1 MKSTPLRSIAAFD
14 LDGTLFRW
22 QLFHELVFELKDQ
35 GLFDE
40 TTQHDMEQ
48 ALNKWQ
54 GKEFNW
60 QTYETILLTGLKKHI
75 PGMPVSVFETAA
87 HNVVDRSGHKI
98 YSYTRSLADSLK
110 SKGYFLLAVTGS
122 YQEIAEP
129 FAKRYGFDDCIG
141 AVLDRV
147 DGVFTEKEATRVVY
161 GQKAE
166 RINEY
171 IAGKPLTLENSI
183 GVGDSGGDI
192 SMLELVEEPIA
203 FNPSEDL
210 LDIAIEKG
218 WKVVI
223 ERKSIAYTLRKETDG
238 HIVLEKTDRF

>member
-1 MKSTPLRSIAAFD
+1 MKSTSHRPIAAFD

-40 TTQHDMEQ
+40 TTKHDIEQ

-60 QTYETILLTGLKKHI
+60 QTYETILLHGLKKHI

-87 HNVVDRSGHKI
+87 HKVVDRSGHKI
-98 YSYTRSLADSLK
+98 YNYTRTLADSLK
-110 SKGYFLLAVTGS
+110 AKGYFLLAVTGS

-171 IAGKPLTLENSI
+171 IAGKPLTLEKSVA
-183 GVGDSGGDI
+183 VGDSGGDI
-192 SMLELVEEPIA
+192 SMLELVSEPIA

-223 ERKSIAYTLRKETDG
+223 ERKSIAYTLRKEPDG
-238 HIVLEKTDRF
+238 HIILEKTDRF

>member
-1 MKSTPLRSIAAFD
+1 MKSTTHRPIAAFD

-40 TTQHDMEQ
+40 TTKHDIEQ

-60 QTYETILLTGLKKHI
+60 QTYETILLKGLKKHI
-75 PGMPVSVFETAA
+75 PGMAVNAFESAA
-87 HNVVDRSGHKI
+87 HKVVDRSGHKI
-98 YSYTRSLADSLK
+98 YNYTRTLVDSLK
-110 SKGYFLLAVTGS
+110 DQGYFLLAVTGS

-141 AVLDRV
+141 AILDRK
-147 DGVFTEKEATRVVY
+147 DGVFTANEATRIVY

-166 RINEY
+166 RINEF
-171 IAGKPLTLENSI
+171 IADKPLTLEGSI
-183 GVGDSGGDI
+183 AVGDSGGDI
-192 SMLELVEEPIA
+192 SMLELVSQPIA

-210 LDIAIEKG
+210 LDIAIERG

-223 ERKSIAYTLRKETDG
+223 ERKSIAYTLTKGNDG
-238 HIVLEKTDRF
+238 RIVLEKTDRF